1 MHFQYPQ
8 GVFIEKNDRLSKT
21 AIFVRKI
28 LVFYR
33 VTIEKKTLTIFKW
46 KNHCF
51 KQIELKQ

>member
-8 GVFIEKNDRLSKT
+8 GVFIEKNGRLSKT

-28 LVFYR
+28 QVFCR
-33 VTIEKKTLTIFKW
+33 VTVDKKTLTILKW
-46 KNHCF
+46 KNHCC

>member
-21 AIFVRKI
+21 AIFVRKVQ
-28 LVFYR
+28 VFCR
-33 VTIEKKTLTIFKW
+33 VTIDKKTLTIFKC
-46 KNHCF
+46 KNHCS